1 MAIIVFFISHW
12 LLCVFFQSFFQH
24 RYAAHRM
31 YSMGPRTE
39 RVMHLLT
46 YLVQGSSY
54 LSPRAYAILHREH
67 HAFSDTER
75 DPHSPHY
82 YKDVARMMW
91 HTKERYVG
99 IVTRRITP
107 EPRFE
112 GGYPEWKL
120 VDETLGQSWWAVLGW
135 VAAYTAF
142 YAVFATAWW
151 QWLLLPVHFVM
162 GPVHGAIVNWC
173 GHKYGYRNFKGSDRS
188 RNTLPVDVLC
198 MGELFQNNHHKYGAS
213 PDFAARW
220 FEVDPTWQVMRVLSK
235 VGVIRIT
242 TPQRA
247 VYPEP
252 RELARP
258 SASGAQTA

>member
-1 MAIIVFFISHW
+1 MAIIIFFISHW

-39 RVMHLLT
+39 KVMHLLT

-67 HAFSDTER
+67 HAYSDTEN

-82 YKDVARMMW
+82 FKDVMRMMW
-91 HTKERYVG
+91 HTKERYTG
-99 IVTRRITP
+99 ILTRKIQP

-135 VAAYTAF
+135 VALYTAF
-142 YAVFATAWW
+142 YATFATSPWMF
-151 QWLLLPVHFVM
+151 LLLPVHFVM

-173 GHKYGYRNFKGSDRS
+173 GHKYGYRNFKGADKS

-198 MGELFQNNHHKYGAS
+198 MGELFQNNHHKYGSS
-213 PDFAARW
+213 PNFAARA
-220 FEVDPTWQVMRVLSK
+220 FEIDPTWQVMRVLSK
-235 VGVIRIT
+235 LGVIRIT

-252 RELARP
+252 REVARQ
-258 SASGAQTA
+258 SGAGAQVA

>member
-1 MAIIVFFISHW
+1 MAIVIFFISHW

-39 RVMHLLT
+39 KVMHLLT

-67 HAFSDTER
+67 HAYSDTEN

-82 YKDVARMMW
+82 FKDAARMMW
-91 HTKERYVG
+91 HTKERYTG
-99 IVTRRITP
+99 ILTRRIQP
-107 EPRFE
+107 EPRFD

-120 VDETLGQSWWAVLGW
+120 VDETLGQSWVAVLGW
-135 VAAYTAF
+135 VAVYTAF
-142 YAVFATAWW
+142 YVTFATSPW
-151 QWLLLPVHFVM
+151 QFLLLPVHFVM

-173 GHKYGYRNFKGSDRS
+173 GHKYGYRNFNGSDKS

-198 MGELFQNNHHKYGAS
+198 MGELFQNNHHKYGSS
-213 PDFAARW
+213 PNFAARA
-220 FEVDPTWQVMRVLSK
+220 FEIDPTWQVMRVLSK
-235 VGVIRIT
+235 LGVIRIT

-252 RELARP
+252 REVARQ
-258 SASGAQTA
+258 SGAGAQVA